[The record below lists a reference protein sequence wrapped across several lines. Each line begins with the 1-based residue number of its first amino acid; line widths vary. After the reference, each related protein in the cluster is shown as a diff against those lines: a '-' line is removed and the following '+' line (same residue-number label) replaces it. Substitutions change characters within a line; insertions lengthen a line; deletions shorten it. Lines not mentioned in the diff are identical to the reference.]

1 MAVRS
6 RARRSRARYLAPVAL
21 AATIAGTYVI
31 VHNTLNA
38 KMSTSTSRSAIRPQ
52 TKSGAHHKAAA
63 VTKFYVVKAGDNLT
77 SIAAK
82 TGVALTT
89 IESLNHHLDP
99 NALQTGQRL
108 RLRR

>member
-6 RARRSRARYLAPVAL
+6 RARRSHARYLAPVAL

-38 KMSTSTSRSAIRPQ
+38 TKSTSITQSATRPQ
-52 TKSGAHHKAAA
+52 TKSVPHHRAAG
-63 VTKFYVVKAGDNLT
+63 VTRFYVVKAGDNLS

-89 IESLNHHLDP
+89 IESLNHNLDP

>member
-6 RARRSRARYLAPVAL
+6 GARYLAPIAL

-31 VHNTLNA
+31 VHDTLKSKKKA
-38 KMSTSTSRSAIRPQ
+38 PTSQSATGPKS
-52 TKSGAHHKAAA
+52 KSGAHRKGARA
-63 VTKFYVVKAGDNLT
+63 VRFYTVKSGDSL
-77 SIAAK
+77 SVIAAK
-82 TGVALTT
+82 TGVSLTT
-89 IESLNHHLDP
+89 LESLNRHLDP